1 MKPMS
6 QIWKRNRNY
15 CRREHRMSYKTDE
28 DIMKRMQEHYTV
40 LEDMGYEVVGLFLQG
55 SQNYN
60 LDYEDSDIDTK
71 AIVLPTLDDIILNKK
86 PVSHTHV
93 MENEEHIDVKDI
105 RVMFENILKQNI
117 NFVEILFTDYK
128 IINPKYS
135 DYLEEL
141 FREREMIAKYD
152 VRTALNC
159 MAGMQLEK
167 FKALQHR
174 YPTTAWKIDKWG
186 YDPKQLSHIIRIED
200 FMYKYINGIPYEEC
214 LIYEDKFFM
223 LEVKKGNAYSAE
235 KAVELAQY
243 FVKRCKEMKDK
254 YLEENE
260 TSKNADVLQ
269 LMNDTKAKIMKKF
282 FVEELMKSGI

>member
-1 MKPMS
+1 MY
-6 QIWKRNRNY
+6 N
-15 CRREHRMSYKTDE
+15 TDE
-28 DIMKRMQEHYTV
+28 DIMKRMQEHYAV

-60 LDYEDSDIDTK
+60 LGYEDSDVDTK

-86 PVSHTHV
+86 PVSFTHV

-128 IINPKYS
+128 IVNPKYS
-135 DYLEEL
+135 EYLEEL
-141 FREREMIAKYD
+141 FRKREMIANYD
-152 VRTALNC
+152 VRAALNC

-167 FKALQHR
+167 FKALQHK
-174 YPTTAWKIDKWG
+174 YPITAWKIDKWG

-200 FMYKYINGIPYEEC
+200 FMEKYVNGSSYANC
-214 LIYEDKFFM
+214 LIYENRMFM
-223 LEVKKGNAYSAE
+223 LEVKKGNMYSVE
-235 KAVELAQY
+235 KAVEVAQDC
-243 FVKRCKEMKDK
+243 VKLCKEMKDK

-260 TSKNADVLQ
+260 TYKLEEVLQ
-269 LMNDTKAKIMKKF
+269 VMNNTKAKIMKKF
-282 FVEELMKSGI
+282 FVEELMKDGI